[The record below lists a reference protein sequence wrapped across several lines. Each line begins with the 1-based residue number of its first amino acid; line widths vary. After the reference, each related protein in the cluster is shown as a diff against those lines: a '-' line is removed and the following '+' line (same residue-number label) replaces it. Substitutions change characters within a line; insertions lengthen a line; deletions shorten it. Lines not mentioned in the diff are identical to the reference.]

1 MGFLSTLFGGSK
13 SKGPEVV
20 REGFGNLF
28 QDTGDRARDLSS
40 QILGLA
46 DVRAGQTLDPFVI
59 PESTPSFSFDNLLS
73 SSRFGQPLLNELS
86 DPSFRPQG
94 VAEEAL
100 IADLLEQTGG
110 RLGVRELDPTKLDII
125 NTIAQPLVNLRQQRI
140 QNLQQP
146 FSEEIASTLA
156 GLQQRETGRAT
167 DITGGL
173 TGRQQDIDFGS
184 DRFAQAVNAI
194 LGQQQLDRFDTT
206 VAGGSS
212 SSEGGIVP
220 GIGSFFAINP
230 GGSDR
235 RLKENIVK
243 VGRLV
248 NGLFVYAF
256 NYIGVF
262 RDIWGGQRRL
272 GVMADEVKLVLPHAV
287 SVGPHGYDLV
297 DYSEVLNG
305 SY

>member
-1 MGFLSTLFGGSK
+1 MGILSTLFGGSE

-212 SSEGGIVP
+212 SSQGGIIP
-220 GIGSFFAINP
+220 GLAKAAQAYAALASIP
-230 GGSDR
+230 SDR
-235 RLKENIVK
+235 RLKTNIVK
-243 VGRLV
+243 IGKLA
-248 NGLFVYAF
+248 NGLFVYVY
-256 NYIGVF
+256 NY
-262 RDIWGGQRRL
+262 IWGGPKQI
-272 GVMADEVKLVLPHAV
+272 GVMADEVRKIMPHAV
-287 SVGPHGYDLV
+287 VRGADGYDSV
-297 DYSEVLNG
+297 YYSEVLKWQ
-305 SY
+305 

>member
-1 MGFLSTLFGGSK
+1 MGFMSALFGGSE

-28 QDTGDRARDLSS
+28 QDAGDRTRDLSN

-46 DVRAGQTLDPFVI
+46 DAR
-59 PESTPSFSFDNLLS
+59 S
-73 SSRFGQPLLNELS
+73 GQPLLNELS
-86 DPSFRPQG
+86 NPSFRPQG

-110 RLGVRELDPTKLDII
+110 RLGVRKIDPTKLDII

-140 QNLQQP
+140 KNLQQP

-173 TGRQQDIDFGS
+173 TGRQQGIDFES

-194 LGQQQLDRFDTT
+194 LGQQQLDKFDTT

-220 GIGSFFAINP
+220 AIGSFFSINP
-230 GGSDR
+230 FAS
-235 RLKENIVK
+235 
-243 VGRLV
+243 
-248 NGLFVYAF
+248 
-256 NYIGVF
+256 
-262 RDIWGGQRRL
+262 
-272 GVMADEVKLVLPHAV
+272 
-287 SVGPHGYDLV
+287 
-297 DYSEVLNG
+297 
-305 SY
+305 

>member
-1 MGFLSTLFGGSK
+1 MDILKTLFGGSE

-28 QDTGDRARDLSS
+28 QDAGDRTRGLSE

-46 DVRAGQTLDPFVI
+46 TGRAGQTLDPFVI

-140 QNLQQP
+140 KNLQQP

-206 VAGGSS
+206 VGGGSS
-212 SSEGGIVP
+212 SSEGGIIP
-220 GIGSFFAINP
+220 GLGGGEGIAALIGL
-230 GGSDR
+230 SDR
-235 RLKENIVK
+235 RLKTNIIRIGK
-243 VGRLV
+243 LA
-248 NGLFVYAF
+248 NGLFVYVY
-256 NYIGVF
+256 NY
-262 RDIWGGQRRL
+262 IWGGPNQI
-272 GVMADEVKLVLPHAV
+272 GVMADEVRKIMPHAV
-287 SVGPHGYDLV
+287 VRGV
-297 DYSEVLNG
+297 DGFDRVNYSEVLNG

>member
-1 MGFLSTLFGGSK
+1 MDFMKTLFGGSE
-13 SKGPEVV
+13 SRGPEVV

-28 QDTGDRARDLSS
+28 GDTGDRARELSN

-59 PESTPSFSFDNLLS
+59 PEATPAFNFENLLS
-73 SSRFGQPLLNELS
+73 SSKFGQPLLNELTS
-86 DPSFRPQG
+86 PSFAPQG
-94 VAEEAL
+94 GAEQAL

-140 QNLQQP
+140 KNLQQP

-212 SSEGGIVP
+212 TSEGGIVP
-220 GIGSFFAINP
+220 GIGSFFAID
-230 GGSDR
+230 SDR
-235 RLKENIVK
+235 RLKKDIVK
-243 VGRLV
+243 IGQLS

-256 NYIGVF
+256 NYIY
-262 RDIWGGQRRL
+262 GGTRKIGL
-272 GVMADEVKLVLPHAV
+272 MADEVKKIIPSAV
-287 SVGPHGYDLV
+287 TVGWHGFDQV
-297 DYSEVLNG
+297 NYSEVLKW
-305 SY
+305 

>member
-1 MGFLSTLFGGSK
+1 MGFLSTLFGGSE

-28 QDTGDRARDLSS
+28 QDAGERSRELSD

-46 DVRAGQTLDPFVI
+46 DVRSGQTLDPFVI
-59 PESTPSFSFDNLLS
+59 PEATPAFNFENLLS
-73 SSRFGQPLLNELS
+73 SSRFGQPLLTELS

-94 VAEEAL
+94 LAEEAL
-100 IADLLEQTGG
+100 ISDLLEQTGG

-146 FSEEIASTLA
+146 FSEEIAGTLA
-156 GLQQRETGRAT
+156 GLQQQETGRAT

-184 DRFAQAVNAI
+184 DQFAQVVNAI
-194 LGQQQLDRFDTT
+194 LGQQQLDLRPTT

-220 GIGSFFAINP
+220 GIGSFFSINP
-230 GGSDR
+230 FGDSDR

-243 VGRLV
+243 VGKLA
-248 NGLFVYAF
+248 NGLFVYVY
-256 NYIGVF
+256 NY
-262 RDIWGGQRRL
+262 IWGGPKQI
-272 GVMADEVKLVLPHAV
+272 GVMADEVRKIIPHAV
-287 SVGPHGYDLV
+287 VRGDHGFDQV
-297 DYSEVLNG
+297 NYSEVLKWQ
-305 SY
+305 

>member
-1 MGFLSTLFGGSK
+1 MGFLSTLFGGSE
-13 SKGPEVV
+13 SRGPEVV

-28 QDTGDRARDLSS
+28 QDQGDRARGLSE

-46 DVRAGQTLDPFVI
+46 TGRAGQTLDPFVI
-59 PESTPSFSFDNLLS
+59 PEATPAFSFDNLLS
-73 SSRFGQPLLNELS
+73 SSKFGQPLLNELTS
-86 DPSFRPQG
+86 PSFAPQG
-94 VAEEAL
+94 GAEQAL

-140 QNLQQP
+140 KNLQQP

-184 DRFAQAVNAI
+184 DQFAQAVNAI

-212 SSEGGIVP
+212 SSEGGIIP
-220 GIGSFFAINP
+220 GIGSIVDLNFDV
-230 GGSDR
+230 SDR

-297 DYSEVLNG
+297 DYSEVLKW
-305 SY
+305 